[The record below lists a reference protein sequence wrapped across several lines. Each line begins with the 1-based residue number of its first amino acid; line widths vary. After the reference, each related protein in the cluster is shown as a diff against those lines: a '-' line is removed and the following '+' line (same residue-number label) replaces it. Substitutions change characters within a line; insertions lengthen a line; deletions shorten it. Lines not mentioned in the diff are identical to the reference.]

1 MSDEK
6 ESDSIGPDIDL
17 EKIAKGGNASSDD
30 SPGDDSVEGT
40 GHDDGAQA
48 RADDPNDDTHGNAGD
63 ESHGHD
69 AHDHDSAPA
78 GRTTAPQSEFT
89 TRQAAIGGLVT
100 LVGVAIA
107 YGVPALLG

>member
-6 ESDSIGPDIDL
+6 ESDSVGPDIDL
-17 EKIAKGGNASSDD
+17 EKIAGESDD
-30 SPGDDSVEGT
+30 SAEHGT
-40 GHDDGAQA
+40 PDH
-48 RADDPNDDTHGNAGD
+48 D

-78 GRTTAPQSEFT
+78 DRTTAPQSEFT
-89 TRQAAIGGLVT
+89 TKQAMIGALVT
-100 LVGVAIA
+100 VIGIAVA

>member
-17 EKIAKGGNASSDD
+17 EKIAGEDD
-30 SPGDDSVEGT
+30 EST
-40 GHDDGAQA
+40 GHGADA
-48 RADDPNDDTHGNAGD
+48 EAHGHDAHG
-63 ESHGHD
+63 EETHGHD
-69 AHDHDSAPA
+69 AHDHDDEPA

-89 TRQAAIGGLVT
+89 TKQAMIGAVVT
-100 LVGVAIA
+100 VVGIAIA